1 MAEKKILK
9 KDLREVLKEMPKA
22 PGGNVAAPRPVVP
35 GGIQGGPPTVPSPVP
50 GAVQK
55 QPEGPFVKRDI
66 ARETFKAF
74 KTGEQVVSDIPAP
87 APDTKKVEVTKVKP
101 TGKKGFKKTQEQLKV
116 AEGVRGGTIGGMKRA
131 PGSKPSLAKS
141 LPMAIEIAAERAR
154 RRAELETIQESLRVP
169 MGSVVSREEQK
180 LIDRAAQ
187 AARDALLDRDAA
199 IKEAAMLRDINT
211 GEVNPLAEN
220 VVRGEAQR
228 RVIEGLKS
236 MGKGTAAFGAIG
248 LGIDAILLWRQLL
261 QEAEL
266 TKEQIQSNLMN

>member
-22 PGGNVAAPRPVVP
+22 PGGNVAAPRPVTP
-35 GGIQGGPPTVPSPVP
+35 GGIQGGPPTAPSPVP

-87 APDTKKVEVTKVKP
+87 KPDTKKVEVTKVKP

-141 LPMAIEIAAERAR
+141 LPMAIEIAQERAR
-154 RRAELETIQESLRVP
+154 RRTELEAIQESLRTP

-199 IKEAAMLRDINT
+199 IREAAMLRDINT
-211 GEVNPLAEN
+211 GEVNPLAER
-220 VVRGEAQR
+220 VVQGEANR
-228 RVIEGLKS
+228 RAIEGLKS
-236 MGKGTAAFGAIG
+236 MGRGTSAFGLLG
-248 LGIDAILLWRQLL
+248 LGVDALLLWRQLI
-261 QEAEL
+261 QEAEI
-266 TKEQIQSNLMN
+266 TNQQIQSNLMN

>member
-9 KDLREVLKEMPKA
+9 KDLQEVLREMPKA
-22 PGGNVAAPRPVVP
+22 PGGNVAMPRPVTP

-55 QPEGPFVKRDI
+55 QPEGPMVKRDI

-74 KTGEQVVSDIPAP
+74 KTGEQPVSELPGP
-87 APDTKKVEVTKVKP
+87 KPDTKSVEVTKVKP
-101 TGKKGFKKTQEQLKV
+101 AGAKGSRKTEERLKINQ
-116 AEGVRGGTIGGMKRA
+116 AVREGTIGGMTRA

-141 LPMAIEIAAERAR
+141 LPMAIEIAQERAR
-154 RRAELETIQESLRVP
+154 RRVELETIQESLRVP
-169 MGSVVSREEQK
+169 MGRVVSREEQK

-187 AARDALLDRDAA
+187 AARDALLDRDAS
-199 IKEAAMLRDINT
+199 IREAAMLRDINT

-220 VVRGEAQR
+220 VMRGEAER

-236 MGKGTAAFGAIG
+236 MGKGGAALGILG
-248 LGIDAILLWRQLL
+248 LGIDAISLWRQLI
-261 QEAEL
+261 QEAEQN
-266 TKEQIQSNLMN
+266 KQEIQSNLMN

>member
-22 PGGNVAAPRPVVP
+22 PGGNVAAPRPVTP

-55 QPEGPFVKRDI
+55 QPEGPMVKRDI

-74 KTGEQVVSDIPAP
+74 KTGEQVTSNIPAP
-87 APDTKKVEVTKVKP
+87 KPDTKTVEVTKVKP

-141 LPMAIEIAAERAR
+141 LPMAIEIAQERAR
-154 RRAELETIQESLRVP
+154 RKTELEAIQESLRTP
-169 MGSVVSREEQK
+169 MGSVVTREEQK

-199 IKEAAMLRDINT
+199 IREAAMLRDINT
-211 GEVNPLAEN
+211 GEVNPLAER
-220 VVRGEAQR
+220 VVQGEANR
-228 RVIEGLKS
+228 RAIEGLKS
-236 MGKGTAAFGAIG
+236 MGRGTSAFGLLG
-248 LGIDAILLWRQLL
+248 LGVDALLLWRQLI